1 MKDSEVDKLVK
12 KMEAQ
17 RLELAKSKEKAL
29 NFLVGAG
36 ILSKNGKLTKPYKHL
51 CIPQERD

>member
-1 MKDSEVDKLVK
+1 
-12 KMEAQ
+12 MEAQ

-29 NFLVGAG
+29 NFLGAG

-51 CIPQERD
+51 CIPQERG

>member
-1 MKDSEVDKLVK
+1 MKDSEVDKLVR

-17 RLELAKSKEKAL
+17 RLELTKSKEKAL

-36 ILSKNGKLTKPYKHL
+36 ILSKDGKLTKPYKHL
-51 CIPQERD
+51 CIPQEQG

>member
-1 MKDSEVDKLVK
+1 MKDSEVDRLVK

-51 CIPQERD
+51 CIPQERG